1 MLYLAAL
8 AAVVVAAAY
17 VLWKVLQK
25 QRKQAGITGWVLSQ
39 DLDGRSKK
47 VYRDKKARI
56 SSKPDVVTADRV
68 IEFKSCAVD
77 SKARWVDIMQLAM
90 QMKTAG
96 KKLGEL
102 RYSNKRFIF
111 KWDDMN
117 IRFALRHA
125 LAIAEKMRWHLW
137 SRIVPPANPSERKCA
152 ICKFGAECPDSL
164 AR

>member
-1 MLYLAAL
+1 MLTLVSLAAAV
-8 AAVVVAAAY
+8 AAVVY
-17 VLWKVLQK
+17 VLWKILDK
-25 QRKQAGITGWVLSQ
+25 QRRQAGITSWVQSQ
-39 DLDGRSKK
+39 DLDGKSKK
-47 VYRDKKARI
+47 VYRDKKAKI
-56 SSKPDVVTADRV
+56 SSKPDVVTSDRV
-68 IEFKSCAVD
+68 IEYKSCAANG
-77 SKARWVDIMQLAM
+77 KARWVDIMQLAM

-102 RYSNKRFIF
+102 RYSNKHFAF
-111 KWDDMN
+111 KWEDMN

-137 SRIVPPANPSERKCA
+137 SRIVPPANPSERTCA